1 MKSYFNVPDHINTNN
16 RHLGI
21 EKNVRKN
28 KYEPKAKKKHR
39 VARLKFLNNKRN
51 LEIFQMSLNA
61 TYEHIE
67 LVNQYY
73 YNLRILEEDNII
85 EKVNSHTAKYMSKKW
100 RALGEHPLVG
110 EARIKGLMGALELT
124 PDKSSKSPFTDS
136 GHAGTITRNICL
148 NH

>member
-73 YNLRILEEDNII
+73 YNLRILEEERIQNIVLEKQKILQEAELQKQRDI
-85 EKVNSHTAKYMSKKW
+85 ETFNKQIINMQQQ
-100 RALGEHPLVG
+100 
-110 EARIKGLMGALELT
+110 
-124 PDKSSKSPFTDS
+124 
-136 GHAGTITRNICL
+136 L
-148 NH
+148 NLIPEYK

>member
-73 YNLRILEEDNII
+73 YNLRILEEERIQNIELEKQKILQEAELQKQRDI
-85 EKVNSHTAKYMSKKW
+85 ETFNKQIINMQQQLNLIPEY
-100 RALGEHPLVG
+100 
-110 EARIKGLMGALELT
+110 
-124 PDKSSKSPFTDS
+124 KSYIVQLIQENEKS
-136 GHAGTITRNICL
+136 
-148 NH
+148 